1 MNESNHYFRNEQYFF
16 ASTSPKPYETISTLN
31 TISELDDENLTY
43 DGQTGST
50 STSSQIIFYVMISTS
65 NTVAEL
71 DNESLTH
78 DG

>member
-1 MNESNHYFRNEQYFF
+1 MNESNHYFRDGQYFF
-16 ASTSPKPYETISTLN
+16 ASTSSKPYETISTLN
-31 TISELDDENLTY
+31 TISKLDYENLTY

-50 STSSQIIFYVMISTS
+50 STSAQILFYETISTS

-71 DNESLTH
+71 DEKSLTH